1 MKNEKV
7 KIDILLT
14 KNVDFWRREWDS
26 NPRWVAPSPVFK
38 TGSLNRSDISPFI
51 GTPEGIRI
59 PDLPLRRRTLYPAE
73 LLGRVSVYSTQLF
86 SFCQENLTHFP
97 QTFAYNAQVVFLK
110 GAGSMRESNDPK
122 ADLEDL
128 IFDEDAGGPSQR

>member
-1 MKNEKV
+1 MPKT
-7 KIDILLT
+7 I
-14 KNVDFWRREWDS
+14 
-26 NPRWVAPSPVFK
+26 VF
-38 TGSLNRSDISPFI
+38 GIF

-73 LLGRVSVYSTQLF
+73 LLGHVLVYSIQLF
-86 SFCQENLTHFP
+86 SSCQENLTHFSYA
-97 QTFAYNAQVVFLK
+97 FAYNAQVVFLK
-110 GAGSMRESNDPK
+110 GAGIMRESNDPK

>member
-1 MKNEKV
+1 M
-7 KIDILLT
+7 
-14 KNVDFWRREWDS
+14 VDKSYF
-26 NPRWVAPSPVFK
+26 F
-38 TGSLNRSDISPFI
+38 F

-73 LLGRVSVYSTQLF
+73 LLGRVPVYSTQLF
-86 SFCQENLTHFP
+86 SFCQENLTHF
-97 QTFAYNAQVVFLK
+97 THVFAYNAQVVFLK
-110 GAGSMRESNDPK
+110 GEGSMRESNDPK

>member
-1 MKNEKV
+1 MEKGRIHIV
-7 KIDILLT
+7 
-14 KNVDFWRREWDS
+14 R
-26 NPRWVAPSPVFK
+26 
-38 TGSLNRSDISPFI
+38 PF

-73 LLGRVSVYSTQLF
+73 LLGHMPVYSTQL
-86 SFCQENLTHFP
+86 SSPCQENPAHFLLSY
-97 QTFAYNAQVVFLK
+97 AYNAQVVFLK
-110 GAGSMRESNDPK
+110 GAGYMRESNDPK